1 MNRLMNLSS
10 ATFLA
15 MAAGL
20 CIVAQPALAAG
31 APDEVTMDVVSQDGN
46 AQDGNLDNGNVDD
59 DAMDDND
66 DGEMGEVGNHE
77 AGDAHEDA
85 SP

>member
-10 ATFLA
+10 ATFLV

-20 CIVAQPALAAG
+20 CIAAQPALAAG
-31 APDEVTMDVVSQDGN
+31 APDEVTMDVVSQ
-46 AQDGNLDNGNVDD
+46 NGNVEDGNVENIDD
-59 DAMDDND
+59 GAMDDHD
-66 DGEMGEVGNHE
+66 DGEVE
-77 AGDAHEDA
+77 AGDAHEDT